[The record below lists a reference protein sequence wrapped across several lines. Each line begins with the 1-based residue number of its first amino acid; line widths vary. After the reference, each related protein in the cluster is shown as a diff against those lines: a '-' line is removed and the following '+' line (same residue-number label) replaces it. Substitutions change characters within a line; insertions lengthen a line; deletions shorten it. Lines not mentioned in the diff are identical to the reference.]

1 MSDAPT
7 RPIRVCLLVDGQTIP
22 EWQHIALQQ
31 MVDETAAE
39 ITVVVSNQRTE
50 HHSVTERLKRGI
62 ELREW
67 TLVWLL
73 RSLVA
78 EPVPL
83 SDPVRVDEHAYC
95 STATWINCE
104 PKRVA
109 GWKNEIP
116 APTVDRITQ
125 QADVAIRFGFG
136 FLVGPLLSELEY
148 GVLSYHHGDFREY
161 RGQPAGCWE
170 FIHGESEAGITLQ
183 RITEQLDAG
192 EAITIKPVPIEDVRT
207 YAEIR
212 GRLYAESDDLLATA
226 ISKIQDGDLDAST
239 VEDLGPL
246 YTIPSGT
253 PALRFFIKDLRGM
266 VGRRREEWPV

>member
-1 MSDAPT
+1 MSEAPEP
-7 RPIRVCLLVDGQTIP
+7 PIRVCLLVDGRTIP
-22 EWQHIALQQ
+22 EWQHLAVQR

-50 HHSVTERLKRGI
+50 SHTLRERIERGI

-67 TLVWLL
+67 TLVWVI
-73 RSLVA
+73 RSLFA
-78 EPVPL
+78 EPIPL
-83 SDPVRVDEHAYC
+83 RDPVRVDERAYC
-95 STATWINCE
+95 AEATWIDCE
-104 PKRVA
+104 PDRVD

-116 APTVDRITQ
+116 ATTADRIAQ
-125 QADVAIRFGFG
+125 EADVAVLFGFG
-136 FLVGPLLSELEY
+136 FLVGPLLTALEY
-148 GVLSYHHGDFREY
+148 GVLSYHHGDFRAY

-170 FIHGESEAGITLQ
+170 FIHGNSEAGITLQ

-192 EAITIKPVPIEDVRT
+192 EVITIKSVSIEDART

-226 ISKIQDGDLDAST
+226 ISNIENGEMEPST
-239 VEDLGPL
+239 VDDLGPL

-253 PALRFFIKDLRGM
+253 PAVRFFVKDLRGM
-266 VGRRREEWPV
+266 VSRLREQWSV